1 MWHLMIPV
9 WITWKVHPKKNRS
22 LDPWNLMVN
31 LRDTSLRS
39 GTHFGGIY
47 MIPARMGPRI
57 QFFQVRWNNPLKKS
71 KATGIITPRSG
82 VIPLIHIYTYIYV
95 YGCFLKWW
103 YPHNTPKWSSLVEK
117 PMVVGYHYF
126 PKHPYKYFNDPR
138 FFSLQKRNIQ
148 PREGHT
154 NYHSFQASR
163 RPRPSGEKI
172 SRSAAPGGDSC
183 HPSALKVTIS
193 TYKWACDQNS
203 PGGVDPVFYIG
214 GGDVHIH
221 IYLSIYIH
229 IYAAQC
235 PVVWEILNKSL

>member
-1 MWHLMIPV
+1 
-9 WITWKVHPKKNRS
+9 
-22 LDPWNLMVN
+22 
-31 LRDTSLRS
+31 
-39 GTHFGGIY
+39 
-47 MIPARMGPRI
+47 
-57 QFFQVRWNNPLKKS
+57 
-71 KATGIITPRSG
+71 
-82 VIPLIHIYTYIYV
+82 
-95 YGCFLKWW
+95 
-103 YPHNTPKWSSLVEK
+103 
-117 PMVVGYHYF
+117 MVVGYHYF

-221 IYLSIYIH
+221 IYLYIYTYIC
-229 IYAAQC
+229 C
-235 PVVWEILNKSL
+235 PVPSCMGNIEQVIIRIPINQSAWIHGAVNVDS